1 MDRENLYKPEAP
13 LDDELQKELDAAL
26 GDMTLEDLVDLE
38 SGKAPKSKSDSNDR
52 VIEGRVVGIHGDD
65 IFVDIGGR
73 SEGVLSATTYTDKD
87 ELPNEGDT
95 IKVQVEGYD
104 RDGALRLNR
113 EGAVRAAAWDTLERG
128 QIVEGIVTG
137 VNSGGLELKIN
148 SLRAFMP
155 ISQID
160 LNHTEDASIY
170 LNQKLT
176 AEVAEVDERSKKLV
190 VSRRKPLMTQRAA
203 LAEEFWP
210 SVHKGKIMLG
220 TVRSIKPY
228 GAFVDVGGADGL
240 LHVRDMSWSRVEKPE
255 DVVHIGQQLEVQVLS
270 VDLDERKLSL
280 GIKQTQGDPW
290 ANVEA
295 NFPIGSSHDVKIVK
309 LMDFGAFAELEPGVE
324 GLIPVSEISF
334 RHIGHPREE
343 LAEGQSVRIK
353 VIRIEPDRQRIAL
366 SIKQAGDDPW
376 VGAES
381 RYPVGSTIE
390 GTVTRTTDF
399 GAFVELAPGVEGLIH
414 ISQLADRRVETAR
427 SVVSEG
433 QTVSPRVV
441 SVDESARR
449 IGLSLKAEPDMSAQE
464 AEGTMSDAAAV
475 QDRLDSERSKDLRG
489 GLEGGSAM
497 TKFGEIKL
505 G

>member
-1 MDRENLYKPEAP
+1 MDRDNLYQPDAP

-26 GDMTLEDLVDLE
+26 GDMSLEDLVDLE
-38 SGKAPKSKSDSNDR
+38 SGKTPKAKSNDR
-52 VIEGRVVGIHGDD
+52 VIEGRVVGLHGDD

-73 SEGVLSATTYTDKD
+73 SEGVLSATTYTDAD
-87 ELPNEGDT
+87 DLPNEGDT

-104 RDGALRLNR
+104 RDGTLRLAR

-128 QIVEGIVTG
+128 QVVEGIVTG
-137 VNSGGLELKIN
+137 VNSGGLELKVN

-160 LNHTEDASIY
+160 LSHTEDASIY
-170 LNQKLT
+170 LNQKLA
-176 AEVAEVDERSKKLV
+176 AEVTEVDERSKKFV
-190 VSRRKPLMTQRAA
+190 ISRRKLLISQREAQ
-203 LAEEFWP
+203 AEEFWP
-210 SVHKGKIMLG
+210 SVHEGKVLLG

-240 LHVRDMSWSRVEKPE
+240 LHIRDMSWTRVEKPE
-255 DVVHIGQQLEVQVLS
+255 DIVHVGQQLEVQILS
-270 VDLDERKLSL
+270 VDLEAKKIGL

-290 ANVEA
+290 MNVES
-295 NFPIGSSHDVKIVK
+295 NYPIGTSVDVKVVK
-309 LMDFGAFAELEPGVE
+309 LMDFGAFAEIEPGVE

-334 RHIGHPREE
+334 RHIGHPKEE
-343 LAEGQSVRIK
+343 LAAGQSVRVK
-353 VIRIEPDRQRIAL
+353 VIRIEPDKKRIAL

-376 VGAES
+376 IGAES
-381 RYPVGSTIE
+381 RFAVGSAVE
-390 GTVTRTTDF
+390 GTVTRLADF

-433 QTVSPRVV
+433 QTVNPRVV
-441 SVDESARR
+441 SVDEGSRR
-449 IGLSLKAEPDMSAQE
+449 IGLSLKSEPDTSAQE
-464 AEGTMSDAAAV
+464 AEGSLADADAV
-475 QDRLDSERSKDLRG
+475 QKRLNEAQSDKKLKG